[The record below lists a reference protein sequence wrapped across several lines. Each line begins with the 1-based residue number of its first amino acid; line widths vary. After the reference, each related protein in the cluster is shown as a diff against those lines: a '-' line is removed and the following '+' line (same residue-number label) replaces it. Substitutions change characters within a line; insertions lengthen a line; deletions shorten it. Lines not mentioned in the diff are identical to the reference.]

1 MFCRRT
7 EEFLRAKGVEYT
19 AKNVA
24 DDEKAFA
31 ELGRMGTMA
40 TPVTVIGG
48 EEIVV
53 GFDRK
58 ELERLLSGKRE
69 EDGF

>member
-24 DDEKAFA
+24 DDEEAFA
-31 ELGRMGTMA
+31 ELEQMGMMA
-40 TPVTVIGG
+40 TPVTVIDG
-48 EEIVV
+48 EEMVV
-53 GFDRK
+53 GFDPK
-58 ELERLLSGKRE
+58 QLERLLKLR
-69 EDGF
+69 

>member
-1 MFCRRT
+1 MFCKRT
-7 EEFLRAKGVEYT
+7 VEFLRAKGVEYT

-24 DDEKAFA
+24 EDEEAFD
-31 ELGRMGTMA
+31 ELQQMGTMA

-48 EEIVV
+48 EEMVV

-58 ELERLLSGKRE
+58 KLERLLE
-69 EDGF
+69 L

>member
-7 EEFLRAKGVEYT
+7 EEFLCTKGVEYT

-24 DDEKAFA
+24 EDEEAFA
-31 ELGRMGTMA
+31 EVVRMGTMT
-40 TPVTVIGG
+40 TPVTVMGG
-48 EEIVV
+48 EVVGV

-58 ELERLLSGKRE
+58 ELERLLE
-69 EDGF
+69 L

>member
-1 MFCRRT
+1 MFCRKT
-7 EEFLRAKGVEYT
+7 EEFLRARGVEYVT
-19 AKNVA
+19 MNVA
-24 DDEKAFA
+24 GDEKAFA
-31 ELGRMGTMA
+31 ELEQMGTMA

-58 ELERLLSGKRE
+58 KLQRLLE
-69 EDGF
+69 L

>member
-1 MFCRRT
+1 MFCKRT

-24 DDEKAFA
+24 EDEEAFA
-31 ELGRMGTMA
+31 ELEQMGTMT
-40 TPVTVIGG
+40 TPVIVIGG
-48 EEIVV
+48 EKVV

-58 ELERLLSGKRE
+58 NLERLLE
-69 EDGF
+69 L

>member
-7 EEFLRAKGVEYT
+7 VEFLRAKGVEYT

-24 DDEKAFA
+24 EDEEAFA
-31 ELGRMGTMA
+31 ELQQMGTMA

-58 ELERLLSGKRE
+58 KLERLLKL
-69 EDGF
+69 

>member
-7 EEFLRAKGVEYT
+7 EEFLRAKGVEYI
-19 AKNVA
+19 AKNIA
-24 DDEKAFA
+24 EDEEAFA
-31 ELGRMGTMA
+31 ELEWIGTMT

-48 EEIVV
+48 EEVVV

-58 ELERLLSGKRE
+58 KLEQLLGL
-69 EDGF
+69 

>member
-7 EEFLRAKGVEYT
+7 EEFLRAKGVEYIT
-19 AKNVA
+19 KNVA
-24 DDEKAFA
+24 EDEEAFA
-31 ELGRMGTMA
+31 ELERMRTMA

-48 EEIVV
+48 EEMIV

-58 ELERLLSGKRE
+58 KLKRLLE
-69 EDGF
+69 L

>member
-7 EEFLRAKGVEYT
+7 EEFLRTKGVEYT

-24 DDEKAFA
+24 EDGEAFA
-31 ELGRMGTMA
+31 ELERMGTMA

-53 GFDRK
+53 GFNRK
-58 ELERLLSGKRE
+58 KLERLLE
-69 EDGF
+69 L

>member
-1 MFCRRT
+1 MFCKRT

-24 DDEKAFA
+24 DDEEAFA
-31 ELGRMGTMA
+31 ELEQMGTMS

-48 EEIVV
+48 EEVV

-58 ELERLLSGKRE
+58 ELERLLE
-69 EDGF
+69 L